1 MIIMN
6 LFSFIR
12 ASIDVIKMI
21 NENHFI
27 SGSQDGLVK
36 HTYTWNI
43 QYVIINE
50 KISHLEVEIFTIQ
63 YIICHTPVGI
73 CQTGAL
79 MKSSLDRDK

>member
-36 HTYTWNI
+36 RMHVLGTYN
-43 QYVIINE
+43 
-50 KISHLEVEIFTIQ
+50 
-63 YIICHTPVGI
+63 
-73 CQTGAL
+73 
-79 MKSSLDRDK
+79 M

>member
-36 HTYTWNI
+36 HTYT
-43 QYVIINE
+43 
-50 KISHLEVEIFTIQ
+50 
-63 YIICHTPVGI
+63 
-73 CQTGAL
+73 
-79 MKSSLDRDK
+79 

>member
-1 MIIMN
+1 MN

-36 HTYTWNI
+36 HAYTWNI
-43 QYVIINE
+43 QYVM
-50 KISHLEVEIFTIQ
+50 KISHLEVEILAIQ
-63 YIICHTPVGI
+63 YIFHSPVVYVRQG
-73 CQTGAL
+73 C
-79 MKSSLDRDK
+79 